1 MEFVIKVENNFE
13 KYVGY
18 KYTHKIEYRKEKFN
32 LC

>member
-13 KYVGY
+13 KYVGH
-18 KYTHKIEYRKEKFN
+18 KYTHKIEYKEKFN

>member
-18 KYTHKIEYRKEKFN
+18 THKIEYKEKFN